1 MAPSLV
7 QPITLDSQLVPKT
20 MEDLLDGMDKATT
33 PQWFYELEQA
43 YQFMPAEE
51 WPRVLEEYKTGCEK
65 EIELRCTGG
74 KWKSVRSRLMDAWG
88 GLIPHGITFDDP
100 ASPSNSNSTAE
111 ASRSSA
117 PSNQPP
123 PDFSPLATETEQSPS
138 APPRSSFALPA
149 SLQTKLLPPSL
160 SDLLLGLDQASTL
173 PWSDELEKIY
183 QLIPESNWKQ
193 LEADYE
199 ELIRRVCAARSEGRS
214 EAWKQLQEALFA
226 ARRNI
231 MHVHSLRNRH
241 QQHARFELAASSGKS
256 PLQLSAK
263 LSPLATLLSLEE
275 KRFFAGY
282 GIDLSIPS
290 SRPRSPS
297 PHPPFALEHPHQP
310 SIAPVKLQVDLKPS
324 TDEPLIEFD

>member
-1 MAPSLV
+1 MDAAAS
-7 QPITLDSQLVPKT
+7 S
-20 MEDLLDGMDKATT
+20 LDGCLGRADPYIYTLRHKYLEHQQGRTSNAGISVDELERRTFGAL
-33 PQWFYELEQA
+33 PRLLSPLSRIELAFYEA
-43 YQFMPAEE
+43 
-51 WPRVLEEYKTGCEK
+51 
-65 EIELRCTGG
+65 
-74 KWKSVRSRLMDAWG
+74 
-88 GLIPHGITFDDP
+88 HGITFDDP
-100 ASPSNSNSTAE
+100 ASPSNSTAE

-117 PSNQPP
+117 SINQPP
-123 PDFSPLATETEQSPS
+123 PGSSPLATETEQPFRS

-183 QLIPESNWKQ
+183 QLVPESNWKQ

-241 QQHARFELAASSGKS
+241 QQHAQFELAASRGEA

-263 LSPLATLLSLEE
+263 LPPLATLLSLEE
-275 KRFFAGY
+275 KSFFAGY

-290 SRPRSPS
+290 SKPRSPS
-297 PHPPFALEHPHQP
+297 PHPPSLPSPDTLPEVQLRSALEHPHQP
-310 SIAPVKLQVDLKPS
+310 SIALAELQWDLQPS